1 MSSSERLCLNERE
14 EEDDLLDRLDP
25 LLLLL
30 LRLFDKYYREM
41 LV

>member
-1 MSSSERLCLNERE
+1 MSSTERICLNERE
-14 EEDDLLDRLDP
+14 EEEDLLDRLDP